1 MGIEGPT
8 AREGKKRINK
18 KHRDLRLSAPG
29 KPCFHTEKDST
40 AWLAK
45 TGLTQTL
52 ASLTPVPPPVAATAY
67 DYCRRQHRTP
77 DAMSNPRRRRPPRL
91 VAEVLST
98 GRLPNTFAGVM
109 LSRFGLTYHDG
120 TPLSTDLRKGGGIH
134 AFLGRLTYE
143 VAPAPGISE
152 LTVLRFDRD
161 RGAHILHSLFS
172 VPVGAYNPNQRLFD
186 CCGDSLR
193 GELPATLKQSLVR
206 VVGPNRD
213 GEEQV

>member
-1 MGIEGPT
+1 
-8 AREGKKRINK
+8 
-18 KHRDLRLSAPG
+18 
-29 KPCFHTEKDST
+29 
-40 AWLAK
+40 
-45 TGLTQTL
+45 
-52 ASLTPVPPPVAATAY
+52 
-67 DYCRRQHRTP
+67 
-77 DAMSNPRRRRPPRL
+77 MSNPRRRRPPRL

-186 CCGDSLR
+186 CR
-193 GELPATLKQSLVR
+193 GELPSEGIPAITKIP
-206 VVGPNRD
+206 VVSFRERRAVGAVSRD
-213 GEEQV
+213 DHPVYLEGLPPFV